1 MTGDLR
7 GPDKTAKR
15 DRCCQEC
22 QAELACMG
30 VVFHPWGTMLKK
42 SVTTGRIS
50 RTGFLLRIIIRAA
63 VGGVGGGAGKAD
75 ADAEDVTANQVAPTP
90 SKPMV
95 MDGSGGKPMVM
106 DGSGGRRP
114 QPPPTPSKP
123 MVMDGSGGRRPQP
136 PPTPSKPMVM
146 DGSGGR
152 RPQPPPTPYK
162 PIRMDGSRGRPTIT
176 GLDGDE
182 KKAEMAEKDR
192 AAAVATTAEDKQK
205 LHDAK
210 EKEAKA
216 KQGGDDAKTKDAKA
230 ETDAAADQVKKDEA
244 AETKLDRVAKTA
256 ETNVLGLAKDAL
268 DANGD
273 VLPPAHKVG
282 DAEDAMKGVEDDKKI
297 AESKE
302 ETDEKKAEKLADAAA
317 KSGAGSR
324 TGTKADVAG
333 KKVETDDAKSKDEKA
348 ALEAAELKKNMAV
361 ELEVAHLASGSSSSS
376 AELSSDS
383 ASASVSASASASAS
397 DSASASVSDS
407 TSSTSTSTSASASD
421 SSSASTTSSDSTSTS
436 SSASGSAS
444 NDGSGGKAEDDPN
457 EASGCSANRRK
468 RATTG
473 DAVWCKCNSGG
484 SKIGGAD
491 GTDPAGPD
499 RCVDVGGG
507 RKDVCQW
514 DSSTNVCVPSKK
526 GQEQKAKETLR
537 PGMVVAF
544 KGGRDHK
551 HCADEGGNGVIC
563 NRAWVRGWEM
573 FTVVKATGGYFA
585 LRGGKDDKFCS
596 WRDEKIKCDRSEVTS
611 TEEFIIEF
619 IHSGVAG
626 AVTVTL
632 KIPGR
637 GADGVKF
644 CADEEGGIK
653 CNRAKEAPWER
664 YTLVVIN
671 DGKSALGKLDE
682 VKRKVETSQ
691 ADKKK
696 AELELAAAKHD
707 EDIAA
712 DNVKK
717 VESSASASGGGSNA
731 LQDAVKKKEDA
742 SEKVQGKISTVVHI
756 DEKIDKL
763 TTEGQAVVAAEKTK
777 LGGGDS
783 SDDTTGDDD
792 GSDQEQ
798 TAALSAADGSSVP
811 TGLGRGAYFCCAGE
825 AALGGLSTLGD
836 IMNDG
841 FRIASM
847 PYVKK
852 AEEVFESNLPE
863 SISEEAL
870 FQSED
875 FTVDATRGK
884 IALKQASEEL
894 QGDDTDSTVVFDL
907 ELPVIKDLCTQVR
920 TTVAI
925 EMPSTDSVPL
935 VAAVQNAGAVDVA
948 SLGKIVEAAGGK
960 DAAGSFCRSCGA
972 GERLPELMV
981 DVVKADG
988 VALLA
993 RDCAK
998 LAEGGG
1004 FDYLTASTSIHKL
1017 HVEVKFTE
1025 AGMAIRVVAGK
1036 DRLVVQGD
1044 IKSDKL
1050 NNMCVPVTYFPGALS
1065 ILFCSKGGSLPD
1077 MVTKGAN
1084 TIKNGRKAS

>member
-1 MTGDLR
+1 MAEDKL
-7 GPDKTAKR
+7 KTAEAKEEK
-15 DRCCQEC
+15 DKE
-22 QAELACMG
+22 AAA
-30 VVFHPWGTMLKK
+30 KK
-42 SVTTGRIS
+42 
-50 RTGFLLRIIIRAA
+50 
-63 VGGVGGGAGKAD
+63 
-75 ADAEDVTANQVAPTP
+75 QVE
-90 SKPMV
+90 
-95 MDGSGGKPMVM
+95 
-106 DGSGGRRP
+106 
-114 QPPPTPSKP
+114 
-123 MVMDGSGGRRPQP
+123 
-136 PPTPSKPMVM
+136 
-146 DGSGGR
+146 
-152 RPQPPPTPYK
+152 
-162 PIRMDGSRGRPTIT
+162 I
-176 GLDGDE
+176 
-182 KKAEMAEKDR
+182 KKAEVEKDV
-192 AAAVATTAEDKQK
+192 AV
-205 LHDAK
+205 
-210 EKEAKA
+210 
-216 KQGGDDAKTKDAKA
+216 KA
-230 ETDAAADQVKKDEA
+230 EASN
-244 AETKLDRVAKTA
+244 LR
-256 ETNVLGLAKDAL
+256 
-268 DANGD
+268 
-273 VLPPAHKVG
+273 
-282 DAEDAMKGVEDDKKI
+282 
-297 AESKE
+297 
-302 ETDEKKAEKLADAAA
+302 
-317 KSGAGSR
+317 KSSSSASVS
-324 TGTKADVAG
+324 T
-333 KKVETDDAKSKDEKA
+333 
-348 ALEAAELKKNMAV
+348 
-361 ELEVAHLASGSSSSS
+361 SGSSSDSAAASEASGSTSASAASGSDSAASVPSGSASTSVSTSDSS
-376 AELSSDS
+376 SDSTAAATSDSASASASSGSDS
-383 ASASVSASASASAS
+383 ASASVSSG
-397 DSASASVSDS
+397 
-407 TSSTSTSTSASASD
+407 
-421 SSSASTTSSDSTSTS
+421 SSASELLQAEKTAEDAEKNKDAAEDKVVKDKDTANEDQQKIDE
-436 SSASGSAS
+436 
-444 NDGSGGKAEDDPN
+444 NDAKTKEAAAEKAEDDVETIIKTDDPN
-457 EASGCSANRRK
+457 GASGCSANRRK

-653 CNRAKEAPWER
+653 CSRAKEAPWER

-696 AELELAAAKHD
+696 AERELAAAKHD